1 MSIYFQKIFLSFPSM
16 KGSDFCYVHRFTILK
31 CVIFLLIVS
40 IIRSSHWFLVI
51 ICYPRMVA
59 DDAEKE
65 MNQRSHEATCLD
77 TTQVC
82 QSLLCVSSSH
92 GTEAL

>member
-1 MSIYFQKIFLSFPSM
+1 M
-16 KGSDFCYVHRFTILK
+16 FTVSQLLK